1 MSAAVIGMGK
11 ANDGFDEVRVPPGG
25 CIDVADEG
33 GRMGCVAGEALA
45 DGGLDVAVAELWP
58 GETPDVAVCGGATY
72 VVAGLI
78 VPMGAAGVFTGGAG
92 GGFRCCGCC

>member
-33 GRMGCVAGEALA
+33 GRMGWVAGEARGPRVDQAL
-45 DGGLDVAVAELWP
+45 LVA
-58 GETPDVAVCGGATY
+58 
-72 VVAGLI
+72 
-78 VPMGAAGVFTGGAG
+78 PMRRGVLV
-92 GGFRCCGCC
+92 RCLRLQLRRH